1 MENYLWHSSSIYI
14 LSETGLLN
22 SIGQIR
28 GNHYITPIT
37 TLNLGEMNTSG
48 FIDYN
53 IDSTDISNS
62 ITSKQIKDFS
72 KEGISNEDILL
83 YCLLNMRE
91 DLSVIVA
98 GSRIMSK
105 FHDQLHSRRCKLF
118 SILSSIDYFKQ
129 YEIAKLLDNAL
140 GIVKYKNINVD
151 LLNDEGFKIIHN
163 IALRQQQG

>member
-1 MENYLWHSSSIYI
+1 MINYLWHSSSIYI

-22 SIGQIR
+22 SISQID
-28 GNHYITPIT
+28 GNHHVTPIT
-37 TLNLGEMNTSG
+37 KINTNEVNTSY
-48 FIDYN
+48 FSVYTINY
-53 IDSTDISNS
+53 TDIINS
-62 ITSKQIKDFS
+62 ITETQLLNFH

-83 YCLLNMRE
+83 YCLLKSRE

-105 FHDQLHSRRCKLF
+105 FNDILHARRCKLF
-118 SILSSIDYFKQ
+118 SLLSSIDYFKQ

>member
-1 MENYLWHSSSIYI
+1 MIKYLWHSSSIYI

-22 SIGQIR
+22 SISQID
-28 GNHYITPIT
+28 GDHYVTQITKINT
-37 TLNLGEMNTSG
+37 NEVNTSY
-48 FIDYN
+48 FRIYPVN
-53 IDSTDISNS
+53 YTDIINS
-62 ITSKQIKDFS
+62 ITEMQILNFH

-83 YCLLNMRE
+83 YCLLKSRE

-105 FHDQLHSRRCKLF
+105 FHDLLHSRRCKLF

-140 GIVKYKNINVD
+140 SIVKYKNINVD

-163 IALRQQQG
+163 IALGQQQG